1 MSEQED
7 PPFQPAL
14 MSFCKNGKTGHFDIF
29 DGRFDYRGDLPA
41 SDAAKLLFEKLVKE
55 IDESWLERA
64 RSK

>member
-1 MSEQED
+1 MTEQGD
-7 PPFQPAL
+7 TPFKPAL
-14 MSFCKNGKTGHFDIF
+14 MSFCKDGKTGHFDIV

-41 SDAAKLLFEKLVKE
+41 SDAARLLFETLVKE